1 MVRILIADDQAVLR
15 IGLRTVFE
23 QTPEFSVVGQA
34 ANAAETLELAAELLP
49 DIVLMEAFLPDR
61 TGAET
66 CRSILSA
73 HPQMR
78 VIILTAHP
86 DDRAMAAA
94 VEAGAA
100 AYLLKQ
106 LDPALLIQAVRT
118 VVDGG
123 SVFETPAEGAAA
135 SPPAESELDPLSV
148 LSDQEQ
154 KILMLIASGKTN
166 REIAAGTG
174 LSVHT
179 VKTYVSQ
186 IFRKLHLARRAE
198 AAASAQSAP
207 ATRFREATIASDV
220 ARSAGTSELTTE
232 QQFETVLHGGRVL
245 TAAGWRRTDVGIAGG
260 RIAALGRDL
269 AAHSEQDVRG
279 ARLLPGFID
288 VHVHGAGGFDVGA
301 GTEAIRAL
309 AAVLPQMGVT
319 SFLPTLAASS
329 SEQTREFL

>member
-198 AAASAQSAP
+198 AAAL
-207 ATRFREATIASDV
+207 V
-220 ARSAGTSELTTE
+220 AR
-232 QQFETVLHGGRVL
+232 
-245 TAAGWRRTDVGIAGG
+245 
-260 RIAALGRDL
+260 
-269 AAHSEQDVRG
+269 VRG
-279 ARLLPGFID
+279 SR
-288 VHVHGAGGFDVGA
+288 
-301 GTEAIRAL
+301 
-309 AAVLPQMGVT
+309 
-319 SFLPTLAASS
+319 
-329 SEQTREFL
+329 